1 MVQACVRFLGTIREL
16 FLNLRFSEREDA
28 EGDSAVAALQV
39 GWMLAYKLLTEEVD
53 GCFTG

>member
-39 GWMLAYKLLTEEVD
+39 GWMLAYKLLTKEVD
-53 GCFTG
+53 